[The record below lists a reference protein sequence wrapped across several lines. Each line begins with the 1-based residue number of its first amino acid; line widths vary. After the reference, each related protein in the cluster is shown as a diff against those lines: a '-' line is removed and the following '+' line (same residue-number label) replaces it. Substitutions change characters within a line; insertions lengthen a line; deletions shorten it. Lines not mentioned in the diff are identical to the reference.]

1 MREDKWKVKSD
12 TWLARFLTP
21 RRVWALAAVVAV
33 FVVGAAMLRF
43 DPYGMCD
50 ATDYRLQHLF
60 WCEDEL
66 EPPFDLVVALCEEI
80 GSPFVKKGKVLGGR
94 KWVLSADEEL
104 MFPHRGG
111 ARECRTGEVVL
122 HMRVLEFNSQRQA
135 RKWIHEDTT
144 RFRRLSNSYAS
155 VHLIEA
161 LPEFVSL
168 QNLPR
173 EEVINYTFD
182 DYQEARDDTGKAYTE
197 EGVFFRMG
205 RYGGKFYINRSAPPL
220 NTMASPPHLGRDT
233 YFLGK
238 DYYEALYKAI
248 DVTIP
253 RIRLLPQE
261 DVK

>member
-1 MREDKWKVKSD
+1 MRDDRWKVRSD
-12 TWLARFLTP
+12 TGLARFLTP
-21 RRVWALAAVVAV
+21 RRAWALGAVVAV
-33 FVVGAAMLRF
+33 VVVGAAILRF
-43 DPYGMCD
+43 DPYGLCEG
-50 ATDYRLQHLF
+50 TDHRLQHLF
-60 WCEDEL
+60 WCEL
-66 EPPFDLVVALCEEI
+66 EIEAPFDQVVALCEEV
-80 GSPFVKKGKVLGGR
+80 GGPFVKKGRILDGR
-94 KWVLSADEEL
+94 KWVLSADEEM

-111 ARECRTGEVVL
+111 ARECRNGEALL
-122 HMRVLEFNSQRQA
+122 HMRVLEFNTQGQA
-135 RKWIHEDTT
+135 RQWIHEDIT

-155 VHLIEA
+155 VYLIEA

-168 QNLPR
+168 QNLPKD
-173 EEVINYTFD
+173 EVINYTFD
-182 DYQEARDDTGKAYTE
+182 DYQEARDDTGKPYTE

-205 RYGGKFYINRSAPPL
+205 RYGGKFYINRRKPPL
-220 NTMASPPHLGRDT
+220 NTRASPPHLGRDT